1 MPKKRSQ
8 FALNVISAL
17 FSMHLTSCGWQT
29 PSTSHQEL
37 WFISTWE
44 TAEVPKFCDLSQTPL
59 FISCQLKNI
68 FALRMQTT
76 QHLQREKM
84 KWVMHRN
91 AGLLYNITHTYI
103 HPQTLALTINCG
115 CCPDPLSR
123 RKAWKHVHMCT
134 LKWNEN
140 VMLIPAQKNITSDC
154 ISTKVKFLLFQWIAI
169 TPYWGYWQVTLRR
182 IHCNFNN
189 ALRFNSMFPL

>member
-8 FALNVISAL
+8 FALNVISVL
-17 FSMHLTSCGWQT
+17 FSIQHTSCGWQT

-37 WFISTWE
+37 CFISTWE

-68 FALRMQTT
+68 FTLGMQTT

-91 AGLLYNITHTYI
+91 AGLLYKITHASI
-103 HPQTLALTINCG
+103 LRHSLLQLIVHAVLTHF
-115 CCPDPLSR
+115 PDG
-123 RKAWKHVHMCT
+123 KHVHMCT

-169 TPYWGYWQVTLRR
+169 MPYWGYWKVTLRR

-189 ALRFNSMFPL
+189 ALRFNSMLPL